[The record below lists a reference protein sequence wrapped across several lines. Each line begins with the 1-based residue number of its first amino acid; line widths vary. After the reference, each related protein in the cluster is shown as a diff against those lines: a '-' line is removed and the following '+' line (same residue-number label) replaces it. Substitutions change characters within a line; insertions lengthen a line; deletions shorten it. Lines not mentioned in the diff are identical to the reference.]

1 MYAIVNKFLS
11 AGDNVMSK
19 QHLRQPGFEYS
30 ACSPFTKNKER
41 IIKLKETDS
50 RYIYQ
55 NELNKACFQCDM
67 VDIDFKDLHRTVAD
81 KVLCDREFN
90 IAKNPNSDG
99 YQCGL
104 ASLLFKFFC

>member
-1 MYAIVNKFLS
+1 
-11 AGDNVMSK
+11 
-19 QHLRQPGFEYS
+19 
-30 ACSPFTKNKER
+30 
-41 IIKLKETDS
+41 
-50 RYIYQ
+50 
-55 NELNKACFQCDM
+55 M

-90 IAKNPNSDG
+90 IAKNPNYDG